1 MNLMKFL
8 LRAAPGM
15 VIIAVLAGIIAG
27 VSNTGLLILINT
39 ALNNAGANSASLIWG
54 FVGLCAAMLICR
66 GAASVLLIVLA
77 RGAVFDLRMKLSRR
91 ILAAPLRRLEEMGA
105 PRLLASLT
113 EDAMTIANA
122 LISLPV
128 ICMHFAVV
136 LTCLIYLAWLSWP
149 VFLLV
154 LVFMVLG
161 VVSYQL
167 PLTRAMKYVNKS
179 RQEWDRLFKHFR
191 ALTEGAKELKLH
203 HMRRESFLTEQ
214 LEATAR
220 DFRRDG
226 NIGDTIFSL
235 AASWGQLLV
244 FMLIGLL
251 VFYVPTLTNADART
265 ITGYT
270 LVILYIMAP
279 LEVILNTLP
288 AFGRANVAMNQV
300 EDLGLS
306 LHSDSAEALLAT
318 RLNQPSNFESL
329 ELTGVTHAYHG
340 DGRDHNFT
348 LGPIDFYFEPGQLV
362 FLVGGNGSGKTT
374 LAKLITGLYEPETGE
389 VRLNGQTVDDHNR
402 EQYRQ
407 LFSVV
412 FSDFYLFESLLGLHS
427 PELDEK
433 AREYLLQLHLDH
445 KVAVKDGVLS
455 TTELSQGQRKR
466 LALLTAYLEDRP
478 FYVFDEWA
486 ADQDPIFKE
495 IFYLQLL
502 PELKARGKTVL
513 VISHDDRYYH
523 VADCLLKLDYGKITS
538 FEDVSSPPLL
548 AATI

>member
-1 MNLMKFL
+1 MNLIKFL

-15 VIIAVLAGIIAG
+15 VIVAVLAGIIAG
-27 VSNTGLLILINT
+27 VSNTGLLVLINS
-39 ALNNAGANSASLIWG
+39 ALNSAGAERSSLIWA

-66 GAASVLLIVLA
+66 GTASVLLIMLA

-91 ILAAPLRRLEEMGA
+91 ILAAPLRRLEETGA
-105 PRLLASLT
+105 ARLLATLT
-113 EDAMTIANA
+113 DDVMSIANA

-149 VFLLV
+149 VFLSV
-154 LVFMVLG
+154 LVFMILG
-161 VVSYQL
+161 VASYQL
-167 PLTRAMKYVNKS
+167 PITKAMQYINKS
-179 RQEWDRLFKHFR
+179 RQDWDRLFKHFT

-203 HMRRESFLTEQ
+203 HWRRKSFLTEQ
-214 LEATAR
+214 LEPTAGT
-220 DFRRDG
+220 FRRNG

-251 VFYVPTLTNADART
+251 IFYVPTLTSADSKT
-265 ITGYT
+265 IIGYS
-270 LVILYIMAP
+270 LVILYIMTP

-288 AFGRANVAMNQV
+288 AFGRAGVAMNKV
-300 EDLGLS
+300 EELGLS
-306 LHSDSAEALLAT
+306 LQSDAAEALMAT
-318 RLNQPSNFESL
+318 VPETLNAFKSL
-329 ELTGVTHAYHG
+329 ELSGVTHAYHG
-340 DGRDHNFT
+340 DRDNHFM

-374 LAKLITGLYEPETGE
+374 LAKLITGLYESETGE
-389 VRLNGQTVDDHNR
+389 VRLNGQKIDDHNR

-427 PELDEK
+427 PQLDKK
-433 AREYLLQLHLDH
+433 ARNYLLQLHLDH
-445 KVAVKDGVLS
+445 KVEVKDGVLS

-486 ADQDPIFKE
+486 ADQDPVFKE
-495 IFYLQLL
+495 NLK
-502 PELKARGKTVL
+502 PEGK
-513 VISHDDRYYH
+513 R
-523 VADCLLKLDYGKITS
+523 CW
-538 FEDVSSPPLL
+538 SSVT
-548 AATI
+548 TIVTFT